1 MPKKHQTR
9 EEMEKAV
16 AELQEEHMKMDI
28 EFARLYGRAP
38 STDLPPQRSF
48 HTHRLTR
55 DEIEA
60 TIGSMQS
67 ERQRQDEESLRL
79 DAERLRLDAER
90 LRLIRERKRIEQD
103 SHQLWGVFY
112 GFFGRKVPSSTP
124 SRDADS
130 TSKLQKSATYK
141 PAS

>member
-79 DAERLRLDAER
+79 DAERLRL
-90 LRLIRERKRIEQD
+90 IRERKRIEQD

-130 TSKLQKSATYK
+130 ASKLQKRATYK